1 MKYLIIGDTY
11 LSLLEAQK
19 ILTHDNVDV
28 NILIEGTQNIDTNL
42 LLQHFK
48 SMRIRI
54 FDNGKEK
61 LYEYYISQGLNSDI
75 ICNENSDNTKIQNT
89 LPKCNIYYNCK
100 NITAGTVGNV
110 SFSHG
115 YREDRE
121 DREERIEFD
130 KIIWTCHPYN
140 YLKFNPKKYLYIP
153 ALYRAVIPILNTIDI
168 SLLSKNIIKRNNF
181 VIKIFTFTAGSKITS
196 DGKSETT
203 GDENSYASRCLP
215 MENII
220 KADDGKKLLIIEA
233 INLDNLRKTIYENDE
248 IKIYYNDNEQKYLD
262 KFHKI
267 VQYFYNKIT
276 TNNMISI
283 PKETNICDQ
292 GTCINHFNITNYYHR
307 QSSLEL
313 ELLYTSRE

>member
-1 MKYLIIGDTY
+1 
-11 LSLLEAQK
+11 
-19 ILTHDNVDV
+19 
-28 NILIEGTQNIDTNL
+28 LIEGTQNIDTNL

-54 FDNGKEK
+54 FDNVKEK
-61 LYEYYISQGLNSDI
+61 LYEYYVSQGLNSDI
-75 ICNENSDNTKIQNT
+75 ICNENSDNQKIQDT

-100 NITAGTVGNV
+100 NISISAGTV
-110 SFSHG
+110 SFSHENRKG
-115 YREDRE
+115 LED
-121 DREERIEFD
+121 RIEFD

-140 YLKFNPKKYLYIP
+140 YLKFNPKKYLCIP
-153 ALYRAVIPILNTIDI
+153 ALYRAVIPILNNIDV
-168 SLLSKNIIKRNNF
+168 SLLMKNIIKRNNF
-181 VIKIFTFTAGSKITS
+181 VLKIFTYTTGSKTTGGVKPEI
-196 DGKSETT
+196 T
-203 GDENSYASRCLP
+203 GDETAYTLRCLP

-220 KADDGKKLLIIEA
+220 KADDGKKLLIIEG